1 MLVLIEFQLG
11 HTPDLVEMVH
21 MQDEL
26 AANFGHHVDLRTPRE
41 LSKHFRDQV
50 LDEARVLL
58 AA

>member
-1 MLVLIEFQLG
+1 MLVLIEFQPG
-11 HTPDLVEMVH
+11 HTPDFVEMVH
-21 MQDEL
+21 MQHKL

-50 LDEARVLL
+50 LDGARVLL